1 MPNPPTNRL
10 DIFEKNQYNLEEAAR
25 KSRAWF
31 SQQVL
36 LLSKQRISPNRIMA
50 DGSES
55 TLTPNIIP
63 GNLYMY
69 FYDPKLKQK
78 LPYYDRFPL
87 VMPLKREA
95 DGFLGLN
102 FHYLPLRYRVSFM
115 RKLMPLAIY
124 DDEDEIKRIRVTYP
138 LLDSSSRFKEFRPCI
153 KKYLY
158 SRIKSR
164 ILKVQPEEW
173 DIALYLPVHQFRKE
187 KAKTVWQESVQ
198 EIRSY

>member
-1 MPNPPTNRL
+1 MATSPNLL
-10 DIFEKNQYNLEEAAR
+10 DVFQKHQYNLEEAAR

-78 LPYYDRFPL
+78 LPYYDRFPMVL
-87 VMPLKREA
+87 PFRKVE
-95 DGFLGLN
+95 DGFIGLN
-102 FHYLPLRYRVSFM
+102 LHYLPYQFRVVLM
-115 RKLMPLAIY
+115 RNLTSLANNQKM
-124 DDEDEIKRIRVTYP
+124 DKTT
-138 LLDSSSRFKEFRPCI
+138 
-153 KKYLY
+153 
-158 SRIKSR
+158 RIKMSWQV
-164 ILKVQPEEW
+164 LENASKF
-173 DIALYLPVHQFRKE
+173 IALPPPLIIV
-187 KAKTVWQESVQ
+187 SVNKLLLYI
-198 EIRSY
+198 E

>member
-78 LPYYDRFPL
+78 LPYYDRFPMVL
-87 VMPLKREA
+87 PFRKVE
-95 DGFLGLN
+95 DGFIGLN
-102 FHYLPLRYRVSFM
+102 LHYLPYQFRVILM
-115 RKLMPLAIY
+115 RNLTSLANNQKM
-124 DDEDEIKRIRVTYP
+124 DKTT
-138 LLDSSSRFKEFRPCI
+138 
-153 KKYLY
+153 
-158 SRIKSR
+158 RIKMSWQ
-164 ILKVQPEEW
+164 ILENASKFNFAKPCVKQYLLAHVRSPFKLILPKDW
-173 DIALYLPVHQFRKE
+173 GTAMMLPVERFAKADKE
-187 KAKTVWQESVQ
+187 TVWKDSRKK
-198 EIRSY
+198 I